1 MSQYPVAYT
10 IDHEGLRL
18 DIALIETEKLF
29 IHEETIPA
37 RLENLRR
44 RIERDGV
51 QSAPILVDRH
61 NLVVLD
67 GMHRTAVM
75 THLNCRFTCVCLLD
89 YFDPSINVQ
98 RWCRVIPGPFNER
111 NAKEFLDSVDL
122 SMEPYEIVE
131 SPDEEGGLLIVF
143 RDTAYRLVTDSEDLV
158 ELFKRSY
165 QLELDLE
172 EYGYEIK
179 HCTESQAIDY
189 MASGYE
195 ATLYIPKVE
204 KQAVI
209 DIATD
214 NKVFT
219 PKATRHKLPAR
230 PLSLDV
236 PLSLLR
242 DKEISLEEANKRL
255 GEYLGRKT
263 VTRYDQGAEWMGR
276 TYDEV
281 LYIFSEL

>member
-1 MSQYPVAYT
+1 MSNIPVAYS

-29 IHEETIPA
+29 IHEDTIPG
-37 RLENLRR
+37 RLENLKR

-75 THLNCRFTCVCLLD
+75 TNLDCRFTCVCLLD
-89 YFDPSINVQ
+89 YFDSSINVQ
-98 RWCRVIPGPFNER
+98 RWCRVIPGPFSER
-111 NAKEFLDSVDL
+111 NAKDFLSQVDL

-143 RDTAYRLVTDSEDLV
+143 RNTAYKLVADSDDLI
-158 ELFKRSY
+158 EIFKRSY
-165 QLELDLE
+165 QLELNLE

-179 HCTESQAIDY
+179 HCTESQAVDL
-189 MASGYE
+189 MNSGYE

-204 KQAVI
+204 KQQVV
-209 DIATD
+209 DIAT
-214 NKVFT
+214 NNQVFT
-219 PKATRHKLPAR
+219 PKATRHRLPAR
-230 PLSLDV
+230 PLSVDV

-242 DKEISLEEANKRL
+242 NTEISLEEANKELR
-255 GEYLGRKT
+255 EYLTPRT

-281 LYIFSEL
+281 LYIFSHL

>member
-1 MSQYPVAYT
+1 MSEYPVAYS
-10 IDHEGLRL
+10 INHEGLRL
-18 DIALIETEKLF
+18 DIALVETDKLN

-37 RLENLRR
+37 RLENLKR
-44 RIERDGV
+44 RIERDGI

-75 THLNCRFTCVCLLD
+75 KHLGCRFTCVCLLD

-98 RWCRVIPGPFNER
+98 RWCRVIPGPFSKG
-111 NAKEFLDSVDL
+111 NAEDFLSSVDL
-122 SMEPYEIVE
+122 TMEPFEIVE
-131 SPDEEGGLLIVF
+131 SPDEDSGLLIVF
-143 RDTAYRLVTDSEDLV
+143 RDTSYKLVSDSNDLLD
-158 ELFKRSY
+158 LFKRSY
-165 QLELDLE
+165 QLELNLE

-179 HCTESQAIDY
+179 HCTESQAVDL
-189 MASGYE
+189 MNSGYE

-204 KQAVI
+204 KQQVI
-209 DIATD
+209 DVATR
-214 NKVFT
+214 NQVFT

-230 PLSLDV
+230 PLSIDV

-242 DKEISLEEANKRL
+242 NKDISLEEATNRL
-255 GEYLGRKT
+255 
-263 VTRYDQGAEWMGR
+263 TRHLKKMTLTRHDHGAEWMGR

-281 LYIFSEL
+281 LYVFSK